1 MKNFIS
7 RALLTTFC
15 CFSLISMAYGQ
26 ECKYGNSNICEV
38 LKQSQMKL
46 KQANIKDKIK
56 NLPEQNQKVIQNLR
70 YSPKVNQVKQEEQK
84 VKQETESTFQ
94 ANQDEEKEISR
105 KLFKM
110 IPDDAVEPEPISGS
124 AFIVKPERTTVVR
137 LSATD
142 INRFVCTEDLDRE
155 IRVVYPQRKGVKV
168 KTAGNNIFVEFE
180 IIKRGDEYV
189 YQETPVEL
197 YIMCDDTVYAVI
209 GIPQRIP
216 AVTVYLENKAKDV
229 QERLEAVKEI
239 PFEERIVKIVKALY
253 SGKPPVEAEYVKV
266 SKEYNIYPALRIKE
280 TANYVFSAEGL
291 VARVF
296 VVSLKEEA
304 KAEQVDLKEKDFLK
318 KEITVSPVS
327 VAIDRLRLRKGEKAI
342 VLIIEKK
349 NIMTDRLFSF

>member
-7 RALLTTFC
+7 KALLTTFC
-15 CFSLISMAYGQ
+15 YFSLISMAYGQ
-26 ECKYGNSNICEV
+26 ECKYSNSNICEV

-46 KQANIKDKIK
+46 KQANLEKIK

-180 IIKRGDEYV
+180 IIKRGEEYV
-189 YQETPVEL
+189 YQETLLNFISCV
-197 YIMCDDTVYAVI
+197 M
-209 GIPQRIP
+209 
-216 AVTVYLENKAKDV
+216 
-229 QERLEAVKEI
+229 I
-239 PFEERIVKIVKALY
+239 PFM
-253 SGKPPVEAEYVKV
+253 
-266 SKEYNIYPALRIKE
+266 
-280 TANYVFSAEGL
+280 
-291 VARVF
+291 
-296 VVSLKEEA
+296 
-304 KAEQVDLKEKDFLK
+304 Q
-318 KEITVSPVS
+318 
-327 VAIDRLRLRKGEKAI
+327 
-342 VLIIEKK
+342 
-349 NIMTDRLFSF
+349 

>member
-7 RALLTTFC
+7 KALLTTFC
-15 CFSLISMAYGQ
+15 YFSLISMAYGQ
-26 ECKYGNSNICEV
+26 ECKYSNSNICEV

-46 KQANIKDKIK
+46 KQANLEKIENMQK
-56 NLPEQNQKVIQNLR
+56 QNQKAVQNLH
-70 YSPKVNQVKQEEQK
+70 YSPQVKEVKQE
-84 VKQETESTFQ
+84 VKEDLQVS
-94 ANQDEEKEISR
+94 QDESEEIP
-105 KLFKM
+105 KKFFKM
-110 IPDDAVEPEPISGS
+110 IPADAVEPEPISGS
-124 AFIVKPERTTVVR
+124 AFIVRPERTTIVR

-142 INRFVCTEDLDRE
+142 INRFVCTEDLSRE

-253 SGKPPVEAEYVKV
+253 SGKPPIEAEYVKV

-296 VVSLKEEA
+296 MVSLKEEA

-318 KEITVSPVS
+318 KEITISPVG
-327 VAIDRLRLRKGEKAI
+327 VAIDRLRLYKGEKAV

-349 NIMTDRLFSF
+349 NVVTDRLFSF

>member
-26 ECKYGNSNICEV
+26 ECKYSNSNICEV

-46 KQANIKDKIK
+46 KQTNIEKIK
-56 NLPEQNQKVIQNLR
+56 KLPEQNQKVIQNLH
-70 YSPKVNQVKQEEQK
+70 YSPQVNQVKQE
-84 VKQETESTFQ
+84 VKQEVEKNSQT
-94 ANQDEEKEISR
+94 NQDEEKEIS
-105 KLFKM
+105 KKFFKM
-110 IPDDAVEPEPISGS
+110 IPADAVEPEPISGS
-124 AFIVKPERTTVVR
+124 AFIVRPERTTLVR

-142 INRFVCTEDLDRE
+142 INRFVCTQDLSRE
-155 IRVVYPQRKGVKV
+155 VKVIYPQRKGVKV

-266 SKEYNIYPALRIKE
+266 SKDYDVYPALEIKE

-318 KEITVSPVS
+318 KEITISPVG
-327 VAIDRLRLRKGEKAI
+327 VAIDRLRLHKGEKAV

-349 NIMTDRLFSF
+349 NVMTNRLFSF